1 MNKGQTELLGWV
13 LLLGFAV
20 GLAVVVG
27 GYIKNLAINS
37 TDQVVESTN
46 DELACSDVFIISKS
60 STDPNTGGTIT
71 CTGGVVQ
78 RFILVNKGR
87 RTIEKIKVSGSP
99 NPGCGSGDF
108 SGFDSGGLK
117 PSKEKELVSI
127 SGVTLNS
134 CNSVTIIPFLPNNK
148 GCSHKKIKV

>member
-1 MNKGQTELLGWV
+1 MKKGQTELLGWV

-60 STDPNTGGTIT
+60 VDGIT
-71 CTGGVVQ
+71 CSGGAGTAINQ
-78 RFILVNKGR
+78 IILENKGR
-87 RTIEKIKVSGSP
+87 RTIEKIKAS
-99 NPGCGSGDF
+99 GCGKSGDLTLPDF
-108 SGFDSGGLK
+108 K
-117 PSKEKELVSI
+117 PGKLTSI
-127 SGVTLNS
+127 LSLIGTVTLNS
-134 CNSVTIIPFLPNNK
+134 CNSVTIIPFLPDNI
-148 GCSHKKIKV
+148 GCSDKKIKVEC

>member
-1 MNKGQTELLGWV
+1 MKKGQTELLGWV

-60 STDPNTGGTIT
+60 VDGIT
-71 CTGGVVQ
+71 CSGGFVKQ
-78 RFILVNKGR
+78 FILVNKGR

-117 PSKEKELVSI
+117 PSKEKEIVSI

-134 CNSVTIIPFLPNNK
+134 CNSVTII
-148 GCSHKKIKV
+148 